1 MDDFSLHFLHQIN
14 KFMCMTLCDF
24 VCILKDFSY
33 VIATWHLQAPI
44 KNSCNIATVQS
55 FTYMYVSPIFGTTWL
70 MYSYVVMEGNLVD
83 SDKNKIS

>member
-1 MDDFSLHFLHQIN
+1 
-14 KFMCMTLCDF
+14 MTLCDF

-33 VIATWHLQAPI
+33 VIATWQTPI
-44 KNSCNIATVQS
+44 KNLCNIAIVQS

-70 MYSYVVMEGNLVD
+70 MYSYVVMERNLVD